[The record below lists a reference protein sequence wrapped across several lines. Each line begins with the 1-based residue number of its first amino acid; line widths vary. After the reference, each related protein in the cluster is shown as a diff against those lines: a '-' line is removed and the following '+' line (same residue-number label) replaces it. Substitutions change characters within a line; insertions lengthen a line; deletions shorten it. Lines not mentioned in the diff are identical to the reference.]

1 MRKLFCLVTILTLF
15 CRTVVYAEVIRPL
28 YIEADRVSVTLLIDT
43 DGTATCRGTVAA
55 KHINTTTHLTLSLL
69 CSSDGQTWHEVNS
82 WSATGSGLLGVSI
95 EKTTSIEKGYQYVV
109 CAEGD
114 LFDYSGNH
122 LESVSKTSSV
132 KSF

>member
-69 CSSDGQTWHEVNS
+69 CSSGKEFCNCSAQPGKSNYEDAVDILPSRYRLVLDPSGPL
-82 WSATGSGLLGVSI
+82 ATGCNGSGSFSVFDTILG
-95 EKTTSIEKGYQYVV
+95 K
-109 CAEGD
+109 
-114 LFDYSGNH
+114 
-122 LESVSKTSSV
+122 
-132 KSF
+132 